1 MTLDLRGPDCPGC
14 GGATERVPAPAGVL
28 AGCRACGGMWADVLV
43 SKVLATGDLSAR
55 GKAFAREIAEAA
67 GALPPGGYRAR
78 APTDERRCPTCRER
92 LVERPYGDPPLVLD
106 VCNAHGT
113 FFDVREV
120 EAVNRHVE
128 MIVATAEAAG
138 HVAVFEARYKRAQEA
153 WYGDL
158 RGQGPI
164 DGLLALFRLVR

>member
-1 MTLDLRGPDCPGC
+1 MPSYLRGPDCPGC
-14 GGATERVPAPAGVL
+14 GSATEQLPARAGVL
-28 AGCRACGGMWADVLV
+28 AGCRGCGGMWADILV
-43 SKVLATGDLSAR
+43 SKVLATGDLGAR

-78 APTDERRCPTCRER
+78 SAGDERRCPSCRER
-92 LVERPYGDPPLVLD
+92 LMERPYGDPRLVLD

-128 MIVATAEAAG
+128 MIVATAEAAS
-138 HVAVFEARYKRAQEA
+138 HVTVFEARYARAQEA
-153 WYGDL
+153 WYGKR
-158 RGQGPI
+158 RGDGPI